1 MTQVSWDT
9 DGNSLTEVQR
19 ELISQMSPTLD
30 SKVIMI
36 DARGNSSET
45 WTEFSAPRKRT
56 RFSRIPAS
64 DNTAC
69 ETIKDGFVVEST
81 DFAGITTSQN
91 RQYTANAI
99 THVACD
105 GRHNL
110 TVTDYDLAKRVV
122 KVADSGGSST
132 TTEYSR
138 LFDLP
143 VKITDTLGKTI
154 CYAYDNRGRKIA
166 EFGTGIQPARFDYDD
181 ADRLTSL
188 TTFRAADGDIVTNPA
203 ARSDG
208 DTTTWTYH
216 NASGLVTRKTY
227 ADGSHEDFTYD
238 AHNRAVTKTDARGIV
253 TTWAYAPMTGLLTG
267 VSFSDATPPQGFA
280 WNHLGQMVSATDA
293 SGTRSFSY
301 NTYGALAANSLKDF
315 QNVVHSVTETYDSIG
330 RSAGYTCTTGN
341 TAIQQVSWAY
351 GTDARLSQTV
361 LMHNGQEK
369 AFTYGYL
376 DGTHLLRTQTMPN
389 GLTMERDFETT
400 RDLISAITVSR
411 NNGAVLTSKAH
422 TYDALGRPG
431 TRTFTRHS
439 TTHTDYIGH
448 NSRDELSIAEFNS
461 KLFQYSYDNIGNRKQ
476 AQEPAGTTAYT
487 ANPLNQYT
495 DITAPDSTFSP
506 LHDNS
511 GNQTKIKTGTG
522 IWTVAY
528 NAENRPVLFTSENGS
543 VTVACEYDYQGRR
556 IWKKV
561 TRNGIVTLHH
571 QYLYRDFL
579 QIAALDLLNNR
590 EVVRT
595 IAWDPL
601 EDVATRPLALVQGGQ
616 LYTYGLELPK
626 NITEVYDESGNL
638 VTSYD
643 YTPFG
648 AVTSTGS
655 LNQPIQWSSE
665 VYDEE
670 LALVYYNYRH
680 YNPTDGRWIARDPIG
695 ESEYYNLYNYS
706 INCPI
711 RYFDH
716 IGSTVYAFDGTCT
729 DDENDGNV
737 VEMCRDIN
745 GCGQEKARYFAGPDL
760 AGINSRKI
768 RDAGYEDICKQYCNK
783 KCDKIN
789 LIGWSRGAA
798 IAIDIANQLHVK
810 GCTCDDGETY
820 YPNINWMG
828 LFDPVTM
835 APGLYTD
842 SIMQNVRKISIIR
855 NDNSTMKDKL
865 IFKKTEIKNNARIN
879 EVILKNGSHNDVG
892 GWGEENKE
900 LNIKSRQWMTNQAI
914 KNKVKIPS
922 YGTDYKTSGNYI
934 Y

>member
-1 MTQVSWDT
+1 MTQVSWDA

-56 RFSRIPAS
+56 RFTRIPAS
-64 DNTAC
+64 DNTAR
-69 ETIKDGFVVEST
+69 EIIKDGFVVEST

-91 RQYTANAI
+91 RQYTANGI

-208 DTTTWTYH
+208 DTTTWTYY

-253 TTWAYAPMTGLLTG
+253 TTWAYAPLTGLLTG
-267 VSFSDATPPQGFA
+267 VSFSDATPPQGFT

-315 QNVVHSVTETYDSIG
+315 QNVVHSVTESYDSIG
-330 RSAGYTCTTGN
+330 RSAGYSCTMGN

-351 GTDARLSQTV
+351 GADARLSQTV

-422 TYDALGRPG
+422 TYDALGRPS

-487 ANPLNQYT
+487 ANRLNQYSA
-495 DITAPDSTFSP
+495 ITVPGSAFLP

-543 VTVACEYDYQGRR
+543 VTVACEYDYLGRR

-561 TRNGIVTLHH
+561 TRNGTVTIHH
-571 QYLYRDFL
+571 QYLYRDYL
-579 QIAALDLLNNR
+579 QIATLDLLNNR
-590 EVVRT
+590 QLVRT

-638 VTSYD
+638 VSTYD

-648 AVTSTGS
+648 AVTSTGT

-665 VYDEE
+665 FYDEE

-680 YNPTDGRWIARDPIG
+680 YNPADGRWIARDPIG
-695 ESEYYNLYNYS
+695 EEIDCNLYSFIKNNPTYILDFLGLEGQSNNYS
-706 INCPI
+706 EDHEINCQNIDKI
-711 RYFDH
+711 RDSQCGILKK
-716 IGSTVYAFDGTCT
+716 IGDIIGIWDYLKEFS
-729 DDENDGNV
+729 EK
-737 VEMCRDIN
+737 CRDKRIETN
-745 GCGQEKARYFAGPDL
+745 TEKVTFDFWEWLPL
-760 AGINSRKI
+760 ALRPGINS
-768 RDAGYEDICKQYCNK
+768 Y
-783 KCDKIN
+783 N
-789 LIGWSRGAA
+789 LIKSTGKK
-798 IAIDIANQLHVK
+798 V
-810 GCTCDDGETY
+810 GETTVKT
-820 YPNINWMG
+820 G
-828 LFDPVTM
+828 ARSGG
-835 APGLYTD
+835 APGKGERNRAGSPDGTKDAYKHMRPNKDNEKTVIFED
-842 SIMQNVRKISIIR
+842 QNGKKVIKRKPEGF
-855 NDNSTMKDKL
+855 D
-865 IFKKTEIKNNARIN
+865 EAWNNR
-879 EVILKNGSHNDVG
+879 HN
-892 GWGEENKE
+892 K
-900 LNIKSRQWMTNQAI
+900 
-914 KNKVKIPS
+914 
-922 YGTDYKTSGNYI
+922 
-934 Y
+934 